1 MSIEFL
7 MSTGFFVIL
16 SDIRIFLCAIC
27 HGLINILVMY
37 CSTLVEQILLRM
49 AKAKQES
56 PPLRIYAI
64 GPTQKHKKTLENNS
78 KFECLSNS
86 N

>member
-1 MSIEFL
+1 
-7 MSTGFFVIL
+7 
-16 SDIRIFLCAIC
+16 
-27 HGLINILVMY
+27 MY

-64 GPTQKHKKTLENNS
+64 GPTQKHKKNTRKQFQIRVS
-78 KFECLSNS
+78 IK
-86 N
+86 

>member
-1 MSIEFL
+1 
-7 MSTGFFVIL
+7 
-16 SDIRIFLCAIC
+16 
-27 HGLINILVMY
+27 MY